1 MHMITY
7 TYTHRQIYNYTL
19 GFDDLVIVGEGSKPA
34 LMLSFENNEM
44 CQKNKFLNP
53 FQWLKPYELK
63 YLWRAHKRQQTF
75 SLDRNCFVI
84 QLRSGCMWM
93 YFWNV
98 YGSRDRFSAYPFKH
112 CMPEH
117 LEALCG
123 GLVLVCNP
131 SSSMGRVTRNKSY
144 VEYPADCPSWEHGW
158 EPAYPGWTGTHPNHF
173 SQPVWGASVW
183 DAHLGTRIWPIPA
196 AFDPK
201 EKWQST
207 AAREQKGPIGGHNN
221 LVLICE
227 GWLVSAI
234 SVDHVSTGFE
244 KRGGGSKLSRP

>member
-1 MHMITY
+1 
-7 TYTHRQIYNYTL
+7 
-19 GFDDLVIVGEGSKPA
+19 
-34 LMLSFENNEM
+34 M
-44 CQKNKFLNP
+44 CQKKSFWTHSNDWNP
-53 FQWLKPYELK
+53 TNWNIFGGLIKDSK
-63 YLWRAHKRQQTF
+63 H
-75 SLDRNCFVI
+75 
-84 QLRSGCMWM
+84 SGWTGTVLLYNFGQSACGCI
-93 YFWNV
+93 FWNV

-144 VEYPADCPSWEHGW
+144 MEYPADCPSWEHGW

-183 DAHLGTRIWPIPA
+183 DAHPGTRIWPIPA

-244 KRGGGSKLSRP
+244 QQQWVLKKRVVGQSYQDPKSWMVSYSKNDPRLVGA